1 MHSSWSSM
9 IVPITSIKIFEQ
21 EQKKK
26 KKRNLKLYLFIVT
39 YNCIYTSPEK
49 NSVYFTNP
57 QLQHLTTMHIYLTRK
72 KLSIFYK
79 STVATFDDHAFLK
92 VIGT

>member
-9 IVPITSIKIFEQ
+9 IVPITSTKIFEQ

-26 KKRNLKLYLFIVT
+26 KEFKVIPVHCNLQLY
-39 YNCIYTSPEK
+39 
-49 NSVYFTNP
+49 
-57 QLQHLTTMHIYLTRK
+57 IYLTRK

>member
-1 MHSSWSSM
+1 M

-26 KKRNLKLYLFIVT
+26 KKKEFKVIPVHCNLQLY
-39 YNCIYTSPEK
+39 
-49 NSVYFTNP
+49 
-57 QLQHLTTMHIYLTRK
+57 IYLTRK

-79 STVATFDDHAFLK
+79 STVATFDDHAYIPHQKKTQYILQ
-92 VIGT
+92 IHSCNI